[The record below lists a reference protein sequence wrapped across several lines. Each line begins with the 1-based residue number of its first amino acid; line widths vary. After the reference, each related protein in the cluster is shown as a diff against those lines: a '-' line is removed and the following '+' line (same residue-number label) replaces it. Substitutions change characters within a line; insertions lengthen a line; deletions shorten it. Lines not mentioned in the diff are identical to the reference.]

1 MFNPT
6 KPTLTVARRLFKR
19 RNPGASA
26 KVVWD
31 RRPVKTDGGWC
42 SSVLV
47 TAEGFSPKVL
57 RLYSD
62 ADGIA
67 LF

>member
-1 MFNPT
+1 MS
-6 KPTLTVARRLFKR
+6 KPTLTIARRLFKR
-19 RNPGASA
+19 RNPGTAFN
-26 KVVWD
+26 VVWE
-31 RRPVKTDGGWC
+31 RRPVKTDAGWC

-47 TAEGFSPKVL
+47 TADGFRPKVL

-62 ADGIA
+62 VDGIA